1 MAMSN
6 KMFKV
11 VSKSVGYAGKTH
23 RLKNL
28 YFTDLN
34 AAVSPLIVDGFAF
47 YDENEVQKLPLAKT
61 TLKRLSSVKVGG
73 SVEIRTMSATSSLCL
88 VVLTEGE
95 MEALSTLTV
104 VQQELDGVRAEIKKV
119 AGELLKKERD
129 LEKKVKGMRDLFAA

>member
-1 MAMSN
+1 MAMAN

-11 VSKSVGYAGKTH
+11 VSKSVGYAGKNH

-34 AAVSPLIVDGFAF
+34 AAVSPLVVDGFAF

-61 TLKRLSSVKVGG
+61 TLKRLASVKAGG
-73 SVEIRTMSATSSLCL
+73 SVEIRTMSKTSSLCL
-88 VVLTEGE
+88 VVLTDAEV
-95 MEALSTLTV
+95 EALSNLTV

-119 AGELLKKERD
+119 AGELITKERD